1 MKFTGKN
8 YRFKIH
14 IVSFDLP
21 FFFFFFN
28 SNLETWYTFI
38 DGCIQDNKL
47 VNTAYTCNMHTMSHI
62 PRMVKKMGPLRAY
75 SCRPM
80 ERMIGK
86 MKRLTNA
93 RMATGINSGNI
104 LERLALFQYLED
116 TGIVSL
122 ESSQQRPAYKDDSF
136 AYHPSGQ
143 KEAPQLW
150 DISKNAIDI
159 RQTTNKVQGIPV
171 AVFVEALKSYKKRL
185 NLEGTTIAQEMVF
198 PAKRLWADN
207 QVICSSI
214 YTSSNK
220 NIKRSTEYVMFESR
234 HLE

>member
-1 MKFTGKN
+1 
-8 YRFKIH
+8 
-14 IVSFDLP
+14 
-21 FFFFFFN
+21 
-28 SNLETWYTFI
+28 
-38 DGCIQDNKL
+38 
-47 VNTAYTCNMHTMSHI
+47 
-62 PRMVKKMGPLRAY
+62 MGPLRAY

-93 RMATGINSGNI
+93 RMATGIHSENI
-104 LERLALFQYLED
+104 LKRLALFQYLKD

-150 DISKNAIDI
+150 DISKNALDI
-159 RQTTNKVQGIPV
+159 RRTTNEVQEIPL
-171 AVFVEALKSYKKRL
+171 AVFVEAWKIYKKKRL
-185 NLEGTTIAQEMVF
+185 NFERTTIAQEMAF
-198 PAKRLWADN
+198 PTKRLWADN
-207 QVICSSI
+207 KVICSSI

-220 NIKRSTEYVMFESR
+220 NIKRLTEYVMFESR
-234 HLE
+234 HSE